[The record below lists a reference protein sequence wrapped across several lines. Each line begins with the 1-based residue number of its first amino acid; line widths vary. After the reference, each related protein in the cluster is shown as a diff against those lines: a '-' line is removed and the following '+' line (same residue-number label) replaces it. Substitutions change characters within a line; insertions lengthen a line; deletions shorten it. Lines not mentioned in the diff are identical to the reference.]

1 MQQVQV
7 KQYIEIVVLMKFKPT
22 QFCYI
27 TKIQNPAFR
36 YSKKM
41 SCTYIHNIYAKKIL
55 C

>member
-27 TKIQNPAFR
+27 TKLESYFLG
-36 YSKKM
+36 SKI
-41 SCTYIHNIYAKKIL
+41 SLRVYT
-55 C
+55 